1 MNRFISI
8 LLGIL
13 VFLISFMPY
22 ETMAQNTTKTAYQK
36 RMEQIDKE
44 MAQKFGYSEPNDIV
58 ALEILNGMAEYMKGQ
73 NTSRAKIYSWYI
85 NEQEKAKKLKTQAD
99 FDREKR
105 EQDAALAQKKEAE
118 AKRAAKMEEL
128 RLKYTDYYEVIDEIK
143 KDFEK
148 WCQKGEFE
156 SSTAYEER
164 LKSKSESQFYNI
176 CSDNIT
182 TRYKRLSIRGELQQ
196 YNADN
201 QYFPVKIY
209 FNPGSYQEE
218 RYFNLNIPVSGEN
231 APEFKNNYK
240 KDAWHPKCDIGN
252 LVFVDNYLVLKKI
265 SYSGKEYELPLEKYT
280 EVKFAFKDLGIQNSY
295 CQNAVFHL
303 NMIEKIKEEQRKLEQ
318 ANCEKYN
325 RKLDS
330 IVSMYNQKLLLEEYN
345 LKKRTIE
352 TSTIECGTSI
362 EKRYADKKQDIEKK
376 YNSLI
381 SFFEEYKS
389 SVDCFKQECS
399 DAIKTFVFEDEDYV
413 NVRDNCPCLSNFFRE
428 FFGFYVCKDNIYY
441 EEVKD
446 KIKEFIVDINPQL
459 SNEWNKNGQ
468 YFESKVDFFK
478 AYVKFIENS
487 KYHLVVINPEYENIL
502 YSKLPESERQRYDSI
517 ACIEYNHKLD
527 SIITAYNRELL
538 QNEYNFPKS
547 TVETRNLECGQG
559 IEKRFSAA
567 KKDIENKY
575 NKIKTVA
582 EAAKQ
587 RIQDSIACVG
597 YNRQLDS
604 IVSIYNKEL
613 RQLEYNLEKKT
624 IQFQPLE
631 LISGK
636 KNQEFEK
643 RFNNEQ
649 NDIKGKY
656 NSIIADANNNKK
668 IVDDYKQNN
677 FNELVSFKFENYNNH
692 DMYNNCPGYLTRN
705 IANASAYNSRYS
717 SALVEKLMEV
727 TVDVNTQ
734 LNSEWTKNGQ
744 YFENKVEFFDSYLKF
759 FNAGLVAIN
768 PEYKTILKEKKNAKK

>member
-58 ALEILNGMAEYMKGQ
+58 ALEILNGMAEYLKGQ

-218 RYFNLNIPVSGEN
+218 RYFNLNIPVSVEN

-252 LVFVDNYLVLKKI
+252 LVFIDNYLVLKKI

-280 EVKFAFKDLGIQNSY
+280 EVKFAFKDLGIQNPY
-295 CQNAVFHL
+295 CQNAIWSVNTIRL
-303 NMIEKIKEEQRKLEQ
+303 AEEEQRRQDSISCSE
-318 ANCEKYN
+318 YN
-325 RKLDS
+325 RVMDS
-330 IVSMYNQKLLLEEYN
+330 IV
-345 LKKRTIE
+345 
-352 TSTIECGTSI
+352 
-362 EKRYADKKQDIEKK
+362 
-376 YNSLI
+376 
-381 SFFEEYKS
+381 
-389 SVDCFKQECS
+389 
-399 DAIKTFVFEDEDYV
+399 
-413 NVRDNCPCLSNFFRE
+413 
-428 FFGFYVCKDNIYY
+428 
-441 EEVKD
+441 
-446 KIKEFIVDINPQL
+446 
-459 SNEWNKNGQ
+459 
-468 YFESKVDFFK
+468 
-478 AYVKFIENS
+478 
-487 KYHLVVINPEYENIL
+487 
-502 YSKLPESERQRYDSI
+502 
-517 ACIEYNHKLD
+517 
-527 SIITAYNRELL
+527 TAYNQELL
-538 QNEYNFPKS
+538 QNEYNFDKETIKFYPMDLDEISGHEHEIKLCLIKDRNNITKKYNSLKESFETAKVACAEYNKQLDSIVDTYNQQLLQEEYNFEKQTIKS
-547 TVETRNLECGQG
+547 RKLECGQG
-559 IEKRFSAA
+559 IEKRFD
-567 KKDIENKY
+567 KEKVVIDNDYKLI
-575 NKIKTVA
+575 
-582 EAAKQ
+582 KQ
-587 RIQDSIACVG
+587 RIDSIAC
-597 YNRQLDS
+597 
-604 IVSIYNKEL
+604 IEYNK
-613 RQLEYNLEKKT
+613 QLESTVATYNQKLLQEEYNFDKKT
-624 IQFQPLE
+624 VKFLPLD
-631 LISGK
+631 LDSGK
-636 KNQEFEK
+636 KGQEIE
-643 RFNNEQ
+643 RCFNEER
-649 NDIKGKY
+649 DKIDKKY
-656 NSIIADANNNKK
+656 NSIMDEAYKSKK

-677 FNELVSFKFENYNNH
+677 FKELVSFKFENYNNH

-727 TVDVNTQ
+727 TVDINTQ
-734 LNSEWTKNGQ
+734 LNNEWTKNGQ
-744 YFENKVEFFDSYLKF
+744 YFENKVDF
-759 FNAGLVAIN
+759 FNSFVKFWPYNVVSIN
-768 PEYKTILKEKKNAKK
+768 PDYKTILKEKKKAKK

>member
-58 ALEILNGMAEYMKGQ
+58 ALEILNGMAEYLKGQ

-218 RYFNLNIPVSGEN
+218 RYFNLNIPVSVEN

-252 LVFVDNYLVLKKI
+252 LVFIDNYLVLKKI

-280 EVKFAFKDLGIQNSY
+280 EVKFAFKDLGIQNPY
-295 CQNAVFHL
+295 CQNAIWSVNTIRL
-303 NMIEKIKEEQRKLEQ
+303 AEEEQR
-318 ANCEKYN
+318 
-325 RKLDS
+325 
-330 IVSMYNQKLLLEEYN
+330 
-345 LKKRTIE
+345 
-352 TSTIECGTSI
+352 
-362 EKRYADKKQDIEKK
+362 
-376 YNSLI
+376 
-381 SFFEEYKS
+381 
-389 SVDCFKQECS
+389 
-399 DAIKTFVFEDEDYV
+399 
-413 NVRDNCPCLSNFFRE
+413 
-428 FFGFYVCKDNIYY
+428 
-441 EEVKD
+441 
-446 KIKEFIVDINPQL
+446 
-459 SNEWNKNGQ
+459 
-468 YFESKVDFFK
+468 
-478 AYVKFIENS
+478 
-487 KYHLVVINPEYENIL
+487 
-502 YSKLPESERQRYDSI
+502 RQDSI
-517 ACIEYNHKLD
+517 ACIEYN
-527 SIITAYNRELL
+527 
-538 QNEYNFPKS
+538 
-547 TVETRNLECGQG
+547 
-559 IEKRFSAA
+559 
-567 KKDIENKY
+567 
-575 NKIKTVA
+575 
-582 EAAKQ
+582 
-587 RIQDSIACVG
+587 
-597 YNRQLDS
+597 RQLDS
-604 IVSIYNKEL
+604 LVTAYNQKLLQE
-613 RQLEYNLEKKT
+613 EYNLDKKT
-624 IQFQPLE
+624 IKFLPLE
-631 LISGK
+631 VGVR
-636 KNQEFEK
+636 NGQEIEK
-643 RFNNEQ
+643 WFNEEQ
-649 NDIKGKY
+649 NSITKKY
-656 NSIIADANNNKK
+656 NSIMDSSNKNRK
-668 IVDDYKQNN
+668 IVDDYKRTNYDDLKSFVFKERVSSLPSGHN
-677 FNELVSFKFENYNNH
+677 SYTYYNCPEYIYKGILVS
-692 DMYNNCPGYLTRN
+692 R
-705 IANASAYNSRYS
+705 AYNKYS
-717 SALVEKLMEV
+717 DELIAKLIEA
-727 TVDVNTQ
+727 TVDINTQ
-734 LNSEWTKNGQ
+734 LNDEWTRNGQ
-744 YFENKVEFFDSYLKF
+744 YFENKVDFFDSFLNYSTGSRTINKNPKYESILKDKIYYKMPEEERQRVDSINCVEYNHKLDSIVSTCNEKLRKEGYYNLKNEKIENVSLKCGKGIEDRFETEKDKVEKNFNTIMKEIDKNKKTIEDYKRINIDNIKSFSFAKFVDNTSDAYGRIITNQKPAYILDVREGDLLNEKLIEFIVDTNKQLNKEWSKDGQYFESKVEFYSIYLKF
-759 FNAGLVAIN
+759 GYHQVGIN